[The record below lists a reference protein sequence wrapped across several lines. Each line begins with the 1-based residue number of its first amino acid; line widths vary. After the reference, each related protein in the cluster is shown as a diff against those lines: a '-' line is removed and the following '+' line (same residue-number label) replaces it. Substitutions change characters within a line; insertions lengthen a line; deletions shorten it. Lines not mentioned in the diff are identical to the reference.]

1 MFEDV
6 VKREIESE
14 LNTGKGCIVFEVG
27 CALNSHYLE
36 VFCDKMNL
44 RSVGLLDNLVLHL
57 SIDGKSSPII
67 VLITV
72 VIRADYMR
80 P

>member
-57 SIDGKSSPII
+57 SIDGKK
-67 VLITV
+67 VHRL
-72 VIRADYMR
+72 
-80 P
+80 